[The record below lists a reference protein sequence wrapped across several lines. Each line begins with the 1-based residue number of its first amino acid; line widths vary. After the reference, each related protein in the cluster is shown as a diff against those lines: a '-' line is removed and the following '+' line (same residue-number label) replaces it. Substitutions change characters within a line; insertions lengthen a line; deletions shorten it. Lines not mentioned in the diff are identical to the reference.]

1 MGLKKQYVTTG
12 SICKVTFQ
20 LPKEATASAKK
31 VHLVGDFNSWDTSS
45 TPMKKHKDGIFRVT
59 LSLEKGRD
67 YQYRYLI
74 DGKTWENDWCADKY
88 VPSLF
93 GDHENSV
100 VVLEKPE
107 F

>member
-1 MGLKKQYVTTG
+1 MGLKKQQLNSKSV
-12 SICKVTFQ
+12 CKVTFE
-20 LPKEATASAKK
+20 LAKEATASAKE
-31 VHLVGDFNSWDTSS
+31 VYLVGDFNSWDTNA
-45 TPMKKHKDGIFRVT
+45 TPMKKHKDGTFRVT
-59 LSLEKGRD
+59 MSLEKGCE

-100 VVLEKPE
+100 VIL
-107 F
+107 